1 MKAQPAVTRRE
12 FLRTTGISGL
22 GLAAAGWAGPA
33 FAVQPA
39 RAISPGDRVLVVIQL
54 SGGNDGLNTLV
65 PFADGAYYSARPVI
79 AIQPRHVLKLGAGRY
94 QGCLGFHPGLRPL
107 MGLWES
113 GRMAVINGV
122 GYPNSNRSHFRSL
135 EVWHTA
141 TENRGVEDGG
151 WIGRSFDSSRP
162 ALAVSVGW
170 EAPPALKGSG
180 ITGVHLR
187 EPAAVFHAEENAG
200 EVAQAAL
207 EKTRA
212 LLRRAGRG
220 GATYPDTRFAAGLK
234 QIAALVDGG
243 LGARVYHHDITGFD
257 THASQPA
264 AHGRL
269 WSEVSGGLRSFFADL
284 EARGLAD
291 RVVVVGFS
299 EFGRR
304 VAENG
309 SCGTDHGA
317 AGPMFVWGGPV
328 RGGVY
333 GELPSLTDLD
343 DGDLKCTTDFRSV
356 YATLLDGW
364 LGADSKAVFGRE
376 FSKLPFLAA

>member
-1 MKAQPAVTRRE
+1 MKSQSALTRRE
-12 FLRTTGISGL
+12 FLRTTAASGL
-22 GLAAAGWAGPA
+22 GLAATGWAM
-33 FAVQPA
+33 PA
-39 RAISPGDRVLVVIQL
+39 RAVSPDDRVLVVIQL

-65 PFADGAYYSARPVI
+65 PFANDAYYSARPVI
-79 AIQPRHVLKLGAGRY
+79 AIQPRQVLGLGVRGPREV
-94 QGCLGFHPGLRPL
+94 LGFHPAMRPL

-135 EVWHTA
+135 EVWHSA
-141 TENRGVEDGG
+141 TETHGVDESG
-151 WIGRSFDSSRP
+151 WIGRCFDPGRP
-162 ALAVSVGW
+162 AVAVSVGW
-170 EAPPALKGSG
+170 EAPPALKGPG
-180 ITGVHLR
+180 IAGVHLSK
-187 EPAAVFHAEENAG
+187 PAALFHGSDHAG
-200 EVAQAAL
+200 DAAQAAL

-212 LLRRAGRG
+212 LLRSAGRAG
-220 GATYPDTRFAAGLK
+220 AAYPDTRFASGLG

-257 THASQPA
+257 THSSQPA
-264 AHGRL
+264 THGRL
-269 WSEVSGGLRSFFADL
+269 WGEVSQGLRAFFADL
-284 EARGLAD
+284 EARGLAG
-291 RVVVVGFS
+291 RVVVVGYS

-309 SCGTDHGA
+309 LCGTDHGA

-333 GELPSLTDLD
+333 GESPSLTDLD

-364 LGADSKAVFGRE
+364 LGADHTAVLGRG
-376 FSKLPFLAA
+376 FAKLPFLAA

>member
-1 MKAQPAVTRRE
+1 MKSQAALSRRE

-22 GLAAAGWAGPA
+22 GLAAAGWAA
-33 FAVQPA
+33 PA
-39 RAISPGDRVLVVIQL
+39 RAASPGDRVLVVIQL

-65 PFADGAYYSARPVI
+65 PFADDAYYNARPVI
-79 AIQPRHVLKLGAGRY
+79 AIQPRHVLKLGAGRCQDY
-94 QGCLGFHPGLRPL
+94 LGFHPAMRPL

-122 GYPNSNRSHFRSL
+122 GYPGPNRSHFRSL

-141 TENRGVEDGG
+141 AETGHVDDGG
-151 WIGRSFDSSRP
+151 WLGRSFDRSRP

-170 EAPPALKGSG
+170 ETPPALQGQG
-180 ITGVHLR
+180 IAGVHLH
-187 EPAAVFHAEENAG
+187 EPATVFHAEEKAG
-200 EVAQAAL
+200 EMARAAL

-212 LLRRAGRG
+212 LLQYAGP
-220 GATYPDTRFAAGLK
+220 AAAAYPGTRFASGLK

-243 LGARVYHHDITGFD
+243 LGARVYHHDLTGFD
-257 THASQPA
+257 THSSQPV
-264 AHGRL
+264 AHARL
-269 WSEVSGGLRSFFADL
+269 WAEVSEGLRAFFTDL

-291 RVVVVGFS
+291 RVVVAGYS

-309 SCGTDHGA
+309 LGGTDHGA
-317 AGPMFVWGGPV
+317 AGPMFVWGRPV
-328 RGGVY
+328 RGGIY
-333 GELPSLTDLD
+333 GGLPSLTDLD
-343 DGDLKCTTDFRSV
+343 EGDLKCTTDFRRV

-364 LGADSKAVFGRE
+364 LDADHPAVLGRE